1 MKEERPWEDS
11 MKVKNLIGLDL
22 VYAETLHY
30 AMTVQNIPFI
40 RKCVLKNLSDEAFS
54 EITVKFTFS
63 ENLAEEVLIA
73 VSSLPPQGEMD
84 LGSIQVSLRKE
95 MLFLLTEMV
104 HLSMKVQVMKNEETL
119 YEHHYPIE
127 VLSYNQ
133 WQGAETMPELLAAF
147 VTPNHP
153 SIDGILVEAS
163 ELLKS
168 SGKDPS
174 FEGYQSRNPNRVQEE
189 VHAIYQAIANRGI
202 RYIGPPASFY
212 ETGQRIRLSS
222 EVLENA
228 MGTCLDLTLLLC
240 SCLEA
245 ISLHPLI
252 LLLEGHSC
260 LGYWLEEEFFQDP
273 VLYDVATLR
282 KRTAEGMGYIGV
294 LETTSLREG
303 LRLSFEEA
311 AAQGVQ
317 QLEKEGV
324 FLLGVDVKRARA
336 GGILPL
342 PERVEKDGKILLL
355 EEAERKDRV
364 DNIPE
369 LKEVVRVL
377 FEEKEGILDKKSRW
391 ERKLLDLSLRNQ
403 LLSYQEKR
411 KGLRLLAPDIKLL
424 EDMLYEGKE
433 YTLLSRLKDL
443 DRMEGSDAL
452 SPKEIEERFREL
464 LQGEFT
470 QGKLRTLLG
479 DEDLEKKITRIFR
492 EARTQMEESG
502 ANQLFLTVGMLK
514 WYETD
519 SSQKA
524 RYAPILLIPVELKKK
539 LGKFTYSLSARDE
552 DTLMNV
558 TLLEKLKMD
567 FSLDVNGL
575 EELPVDERG
584 VHVLEVLSRI
594 RGVILGKKR
603 WDVLEETHLG
613 LFSFSKFVLWH
624 DLKTQGDAMRNN
636 EIIASL
642 LEGKRT
648 FPLEEEDLEETPE
661 ADPSKILLPVSTDAS
676 QLNAVKEALKGKSF
690 VLHGPPGTGKS
701 QTITTIIANALYQ
714 GKKVL
719 FVAEKMAAL
728 SVVQKRLE
736 NLGLGHFSLEVHSN
750 KSKKTAILK
759 KLEETTKTAKHGTG
773 RFEEEAARL
782 KEIRD
787 ELATYVMKLYQKDP
801 LGFSAYEY
809 IGGLEHLSEVP
820 KIRDFRV
827 SVDSLKKEDLL
838 KLCRLAEEFSSSVQ
852 ATGPYEDAP
861 LKGIGLTDYQLH
873 LKERLQEPLEELT
886 TAASDLQK
894 ALEIETGTLQEQL
907 STRKKLNA
915 YMDFIAFMQEKTMED
930 LYLFDFSTDE
940 ILPALQ
946 KNWRD
951 LENLLNTLDA
961 AYTDELYKLPWKN
974 LEEEYTK
981 GVTQGKVL
989 GFLQRRKVLKALS
1002 SVKKSGSSTEEEM
1015 VPLFE
1020 TLHKIQRVKE
1030 EIKMQSSGRTLPG
1043 SSHSEK
1049 PMSQVFETL
1058 RGEKEHLHE
1067 ILGAF
1072 DQEEKKQILTTKD
1085 KVQGEPGKR
1094 LLETH
1099 KSFRS
1104 AFMALDSMLQ
1114 LQIDTLD
1121 SLEGSYPVRLLD
1133 RLLTYRNNLDQLR
1146 SFTRYNEISKVLE
1159 ENGLISLVE
1168 AYQTNSIPPEQM
1180 KDAVLK
1186 SIYTIG
1192 FQAVLE
1198 REPLLMKVSGESYEE
1213 KIRYFKEVTVQYEEA
1228 ARKEI
1233 VSVLSSRVP
1242 DLLKEASSSSEVGIL
1257 QRAIRSGGRGM
1268 TLRSLFEKLPHLLP
1282 RITPCMLMSPLSV
1295 AQYLGPAK
1303 AYFDLVIF
1311 DEASQMPTAEA
1322 VGAMSRGKHVVIVG
1336 DPKQLPP
1343 TTFFQAER
1351 ELEEEDG
1358 VLEDLDNILEDAL
1371 ALSLPE
1377 TSLLWHYRSRH
1388 ESLIAFSNKTYYENK
1403 LYTYPSP
1410 KERISKV
1417 SYEYV
1422 SSVYGRG
1429 GSRANRV
1436 EAEKVVAEILARAE
1450 KKDAMESIGVVTFST
1465 AQKDMIED
1473 LLGEAFRDKPELEE
1487 KFMTPEEPL
1496 FVKNLE
1502 NVQGDER
1509 DVILFSIGYGPDEN
1523 GKITLNF
1530 GPLNRE
1536 NGWKRLNVA
1545 ITRAKKEMKIFT
1557 SIQPEQM
1564 DITRT
1569 SARGVENLKEF
1580 LEYARRGRSLLTLDA
1595 LKREEKDEAFLY
1607 SVKRALEEKG
1617 LQVDALVGSSKYRV
1631 DLGIINETDNSY
1643 KLGLQCFG
1651 ASYQEAETVRDR
1663 DVLQESVLKGLGWHI
1678 HKVHPLDWTENKEHE
1693 MEKIFSILRDLE
1705 NTSSEKEPARP
1716 MRPLEPEAP
1725 AAPFLS
1731 QEGGI
1736 PYQEASF
1743 TLKTFSSEEF
1753 RMPKNTRQLKDV
1765 ILGIAEIEAP
1775 ISLPVLYRQV
1785 LKAFSVRYTEK
1796 NVETIDA
1803 VLSSLGFELR
1813 EENGILFLYS
1823 GKEDS
1828 LKTFRTATKT
1838 LKREVL
1844 DLPETELLQGAR
1856 FLLKTQISLP
1866 EEALKEELL
1875 KIFGLKKYTEEEAG
1889 KLSDV
1894 LHQLSKEPQITVK
1907 DGIYVYQA

>member
-1 MKEERPWEDS
+1 MKEERPREEI
-11 MKVKNLIGLDL
+11 MEVKNLIGLDL
-22 VYAETLHY
+22 VYGETLHY
-30 AMTVQNIPFI
+30 AMSVQKVPFI
-40 RKCVLKNLSDEAFS
+40 RKCVLRNLSEEPLAEIILKFSFS
-54 EITVKFTFS
+54 ED
-63 ENLAEEVLIA
+63 LAEEVIVP
-73 VSSLPPQGEMD
+73 VSMLPPFGEVD
-84 LGSIQVSLRKE
+84 LGAVPISLRKE

-104 HLSMKVQVMKNEETL
+104 HLSMKVQVVQKEQIF
-119 YEHHYPIE
+119 YEHHYPVE

-133 WQGAETMPELLAAF
+133 WQGMETMPELLAAF

-153 SIDGILVEAS
+153 SIDAILLEAS
-163 ELLKS
+163 ELLKA

-174 FEGYQSRNPNRVQEE
+174 FEGYQSRNPNRVLEE
-189 VHAIYQAIANRGI
+189 VHAIYQAITNRGI
-202 RYIGPPASFY
+202 RYIGPPASFH

-222 EVLENA
+222 EVLA
-228 MGTCLDLTLLLC
+228 KSMGTCLDLTLLFC

-252 LLLEGHSC
+252 LVMEGHSY

-273 VLYDVATLR
+273 VLYDVTNLR
-282 KRTAEGMGYIGV
+282 KRTAEGMSYIGV
-294 LETTSLREG
+294 LETTSLRDG

-311 AAQGVQ
+311 VAEGLKH
-317 QLEKEGV
+317 LEREGV

-342 PERVEKDGKILLL
+342 PERVEKDGKLVLL

-364 DNIPE
+364 DKIPE

-377 FEEKEGILDKKSRW
+377 YEEKEGVLDKKSRW

-424 EDMLYEGKE
+424 EDSLYEGKE
-433 YTLLSRLKDL
+433 YIVLPGLKDL
-443 DRMEGSDAL
+443 DRMEDRDSL
-452 SPKEIEERFREL
+452 SPKEIEERFHEL
-464 LQGEFT
+464 LHGEFQ

-479 DEDLEKKITRIFR
+479 EEDLEKKITRIFR
-492 EARTQMEESG
+492 DAKTQMEESG

-519 SSQKA
+519 TSQKA
-524 RYAPILLIPVELKKK
+524 RFAPILLIPVELKKK

-567 FSLDVNGL
+567 FNLDVNGL
-575 EELPVDERG
+575 EDLPMDERG

-594 RGVILGKKR
+594 RGIILGKKR

-624 DLKTQGDAMRNN
+624 DLKTQGEAMKSN

-648 FPLEEEDLEETPE
+648 FSLEEEDALDSPE
-661 ADPSKILLPVSTDAS
+661 ADPFKILLPVSTDAS
-676 QLNAVKEALKGKSF
+676 QLKAVKEALKGKSF

-728 SVVQKRLE
+728 SVVQKRLDS
-736 NLGLGHFSLEVHSN
+736 LGLGHYSLEVHSN

-759 KLEETTKTAKHGTG
+759 KLEETTKIPKNGTG
-773 RFEEEAARL
+773 YFEVEAARL

-787 ELATYVMKLYQKDP
+787 ELGTYVEKLYQEDS

-809 IGGLEHLSEVP
+809 IGGLEHLKEVP
-820 KIRDFRV
+820 YVKDFTLPL
-827 SVDSLKKEDLL
+827 DSMKKENLE
-838 KLCRLAEEFSSSVQ
+838 KLSRMAEEFASAVKS
-852 ATGPYEDAP
+852 TGPYEDAP

-873 LKERLQEPLEELT
+873 LKERLQEPLETLQRS
-886 TAASDLQK
+886 AGDLQT
-894 ALEIETGTLQEQL
+894 ALEETGGLEEFL
-907 STRKKLNA
+907 FSRMKLDA
-915 YMDFIAFMQEKTMED
+915 YAGFLAFIQEKTIDDD
-930 LYLFDFSTDE
+930 LLLDFSIDE
-940 ILPALQ
+940 VLPPLLN
-946 KNWRD
+946 NWRK
-951 LENLLNTLDA
+951 LENLMNSLDA
-961 AYTDELYKLPWKN
+961 AYAKKLYEMPWMKF
-974 LEEEYTK
+974 EEDYAK

-989 GFLQRRKVLKALS
+989 GFLQRRKVLKTLS
-1002 SVKKSGSSTEEEM
+1002 SLKKSGSILEEELL
-1015 VPLFE
+1015 PLFDSLRE
-1020 TLHKIQRVKE
+1020 IQRIKE
-1030 EIKMQSSGRTLPG
+1030 EIHAQSSARSLPG
-1043 SSHSEK
+1043 EIPSEK
-1049 PMSQVFETL
+1049 PMSLVLETL
-1058 RGEKEHLHE
+1058 LEEKKKLHE
-1067 ILGAF
+1067 ILSVF
-1072 DQEEKKQILTTKD
+1072 DQEEKKRILSMKAMAY
-1085 KVQGEPGKR
+1085 GESGKR
-1094 LLETH
+1094 ILLAH
-1099 KSFRS
+1099 KDFSD
-1104 AFMALDSMLQ
+1104 AFAALDSMLK
-1114 LQIDTLD
+1114 LHIDTLED
-1121 SLEGSYPVRLLD
+1121 LEGSYLVRLQD

-1146 SFTRYNEISKVLE
+1146 TWTRYNEIQALLAEK
-1159 ENGLISLVE
+1159 GLSALVE
-1168 AYQTNSIPPEQM
+1168 SYKTSSIPPEQM
-1180 KDAVLK
+1180 KDALLK
-1186 SIYTIG
+1186 SIYFIG
-1192 FQAVLE
+1192 FQAILE
-1198 REPLLMKVSGESYEE
+1198 KEPLLMKISGESYEE
-1213 KIRYFKEVTVQYEEA
+1213 KIRYFKEVTAQYEEA

-1257 QRAIRSGGRGM
+1257 QRAIRSGGRGV

-1322 VGAMSRGKHVVIVG
+1322 VGAMSRGTHVVIVG

-1343 TTFFQAER
+1343 TAFFQAER

-1403 LYTYPSP
+1403 LFTYPSP
-1410 KERISKV
+1410 KERVSKV

-1429 GSRANRV
+1429 GSRANKI
-1436 EAEKVVAEILARAE
+1436 EAEKVVEEILRRAE
-1450 KKDAMESIGVVTFST
+1450 KKKEMESIGVVTFST

-1473 LLGEAFRDKPELEE
+1473 LLGEAFRDRPELEE
-1487 KFMTPEEPL
+1487 KLLTPEEPL

-1580 LEYARRGRSLLTLDA
+1580 LEYARRGRSLLTLDT
-1595 LKREEKDEAFLY
+1595 LKREEKEEAFLY

-1631 DLGIINETDNSY
+1631 DLGIVDETDNSY
-1643 KLGLQCFG
+1643 ILGLQCFG
-1651 ASYQEAETVRDR
+1651 ESYQDAETVRDR

-1678 HKVHPLDWTENKEHE
+1678 HKVHPLDWTENREKEI
-1693 MEKIFSILRDLE
+1693 EKIFTILNGQE
-1705 NTSSEKEPARP
+1705 SHFSEKEP
-1716 MRPLEPEAP
+1716 PLPIRSFEPVSTTAP
-1725 AAPFLS
+1725 TLS
-1731 QEGGI
+1731 QEEGT
-1736 PYQEASF
+1736 PYQEAFF
-1743 TLKTFSSEEF
+1743 TLKTYSSEEF

-1765 ILGIAEIEAP
+1765 ILRIIEIEAP

-1803 VLSSLGFELR
+1803 VLSSLGFDLQ
-1813 EENGILFLYS
+1813 EENGVLFLYS
-1823 GKEDS
+1823 GTEDS
-1828 LKTFRTATKT
+1828 LKTFRTPIKT
-1838 LKREVL
+1838 LKREVR
-1844 DLPETELLQGAR
+1844 DLPEGELLQGAR

-1875 KIFGLKKYTEEEAG
+1875 KTFGLKKYSDDEAA
-1889 KLSDV
+1889 KLRDV
-1894 LHQLSKEPQITVK
+1894 LQQLSKEPQIHVT
-1907 DGIYVYQA
+1907 DGIYVYKE

>member
-1 MKEERPWEDS
+1 MKEEQPREEI
-11 MKVKNLIGLDL
+11 MEVKNLIGLDL
-22 VYAETLHY
+22 VYGETLHY
-30 AMTVQNIPFI
+30 AMSVQKVPFI
-40 RKCVLKNLSDEAFS
+40 RKCVLRNLSEEPLAEIILKFSFS
-54 EITVKFTFS
+54 EDLT
-63 ENLAEEVLIA
+63 EEVIVP
-73 VSSLPPQGEMD
+73 VSMLPPLGEVD
-84 LGSIQVSLRKE
+84 LGAVPISLRKE

-104 HLSMKVQVMKNEETL
+104 HLSMKVQVVQKEQIL
-119 YEHHYPIE
+119 YEHHYPVE

-133 WQGAETMPELLAAF
+133 WQGMETMPELLAAF

-153 SIDGILVEAS
+153 SIDAILLEAS
-163 ELLKS
+163 ELLKA

-174 FEGYQSRNPNRVQEE
+174 FEGYQSRNPNRVLEE
-189 VHAIYQAIANRGI
+189 VHAIYQAITNRGI
-202 RYIGPPASFY
+202 RYIGPPASFH

-222 EVLENA
+222 EVLA
-228 MGTCLDLTLLLC
+228 KSMGTCLDLTLLFC

-252 LLLEGHSC
+252 LVMEGHSY

-273 VLYDVATLR
+273 VLYDVTNLR
-282 KRTAEGMGYIGV
+282 KRTAEGMSYIGV
-294 LETTSLREG
+294 LETTSLRDG
-303 LRLSFEEA
+303 LRISFEEA
-311 AAQGVQ
+311 VAEGLKH
-317 QLEKEGV
+317 LEREGV

-336 GGILPL
+336 GGIHPL
-342 PERVEKDGKILLL
+342 PERVEKDGKLVLL

-364 DNIPE
+364 DKIPE

-377 FEEKEGILDKKSRW
+377 YEEKEGVLDKKSRW

-424 EDMLYEGKE
+424 EDSLYDGKE
-433 YTLLSRLKDL
+433 YIVLPGLKDL
-443 DRMEGSDAL
+443 DRMEDRDSL
-452 SPKEIEERFREL
+452 SPKEIEERFHEL
-464 LQGEFT
+464 LHGEFQ

-479 DEDLEKKITRIFR
+479 EEDLEKKITRIFR
-492 EARTQMEESG
+492 DAKTQMEESG

-519 SSQKA
+519 TSQKA
-524 RYAPILLIPVELKKK
+524 RFAPILLIPVELKKK

-567 FSLDVNGL
+567 FNLDVNGL
-575 EELPVDERG
+575 EDLPMDERG

-594 RGVILGKKR
+594 RGIILGKKR

-624 DLKTQGDAMRNN
+624 DLKTQGEAMKSN

-648 FPLEEEDLEETPE
+648 FSLEEEDALDSPE
-661 ADPSKILLPVSTDAS
+661 ADPFKILLPVSTDAS
-676 QLNAVKEALKGKSF
+676 QLKAVKEALKGKSF

-728 SVVQKRLE
+728 SVVQKRLDS
-736 NLGLGHFSLEVHSN
+736 LGLGHYSLEVHSN

-759 KLEETTKTAKHGTG
+759 KLEETTKIPKNGTG
-773 RFEEEAARL
+773 YFEVEAARL

-787 ELATYVMKLYQKDP
+787 ELGTYVEKLYQEDS

-809 IGGLEHLSEVP
+809 IGGLEHLKEVP
-820 KIRDFRV
+820 YVKDFTLPL
-827 SVDSLKKEDLL
+827 DSMKKENLE
-838 KLCRLAEEFSSSVQ
+838 KLSRMAEEFASAVKSV
-852 ATGPYEDAP
+852 GPYEDAP

-873 LKERLQEPLEELT
+873 LKERLQEPLETLQRS
-886 TAASDLQK
+886 AGDLQT
-894 ALEIETGTLQEQL
+894 ALEETGGLEDFL
-907 STRKKLNA
+907 FSRMKLDA
-915 YMDFIAFMQEKTMED
+915 YAGFLAFIQEKTID
-930 LYLFDFSTDE
+930 DALLLDFSIDE
-940 ILPALQ
+940 VLPPLLN
-946 KNWRD
+946 NWRK
-951 LENLLNTLDA
+951 LENLMNSLDA
-961 AYTDELYKLPWKN
+961 DYAKKLYEMPWMKF
-974 LEEEYTK
+974 EEDYAK

-1002 SVKKSGSSTEEEM
+1002 TLKKSGSILEEELL
-1015 VPLFE
+1015 PLFDSLRE
-1020 TLHKIQRVKE
+1020 IQRIKE
-1030 EIKMQSSGRTLPG
+1030 EIHAQSSARFLRGEVPSG
-1043 SSHSEK
+1043 K
-1049 PMSQVFETL
+1049 PMSLVLETL
-1058 RGEKEHLHE
+1058 LEEKKKLHE
-1067 ILGAF
+1067 ILSVF
-1072 DQEEKKQILTTKD
+1072 DQEEKKQILSMKAMAH
-1085 KVQGEPGKR
+1085 EESGKR
-1094 LLETH
+1094 ILLAH
-1099 KSFRS
+1099 KDFSD
-1104 AFMALDSMLQ
+1104 AFATLDRMLK
-1114 LQIDTLD
+1114 LHIDTLED
-1121 SLEGSYPVRLLD
+1121 LEGSYLVRLQD

-1146 SFTRYNEISKVLE
+1146 TWTRYNEIQALLAEK
-1159 ENGLISLVE
+1159 GLSALVE
-1168 AYQTNSIPPEQM
+1168 SYKTSSIPPEQM
-1180 KDAVLK
+1180 KDALLK
-1186 SIYTIG
+1186 SIYFIG
-1192 FQAVLE
+1192 FQAILE
-1198 REPLLMKVSGESYEE
+1198 KEPLLMKISGESYEE
-1213 KIRYFKEVTVQYEEA
+1213 KIRYFKEVTAQYEEA

-1257 QRAIRSGGRGM
+1257 QRAIRSGGRGV

-1322 VGAMSRGKHVVIVG
+1322 VGAMSRGTHVVIVG

-1343 TTFFQAER
+1343 TAFFQAER

-1403 LYTYPSP
+1403 LFTYPSP
-1410 KERISKV
+1410 KERVSKV

-1429 GSRANRV
+1429 GSRANKI
-1436 EAEKVVAEILARAE
+1436 EAEKVVEEILRRAE
-1450 KKDAMESIGVVTFST
+1450 KKEEMESIGVVTFST

-1473 LLGEAFRDKPELEE
+1473 LLGEAFRDRPELEE
-1487 KFMTPEEPL
+1487 KLLTPEEPL

-1580 LEYARRGRSLLTLDA
+1580 LEYARRGRSLLTLDT
-1595 LKREEKDEAFLY
+1595 LKREENEEAFLY

-1631 DLGIINETDNSY
+1631 DLGIVDETDNSY
-1643 KLGLQCFG
+1643 RLGLQCFG
-1651 ASYQEAETVRDR
+1651 ESYQDAETVRDR

-1678 HKVHPLDWTENKEHE
+1678 HKVHPLDWTENREKEI
-1693 MEKIFSILRDLE
+1693 EKIFTIL
-1705 NTSSEKEPARP
+1705 NGQKNHFSEKEPPRP
-1716 MRPLEPEAP
+1716 IRSFEPVSTTAP
-1725 AAPFLS
+1725 TLP
-1731 QEGGI
+1731 QEEGT
-1736 PYQEASF
+1736 PYQEAFF
-1743 TLKTFSSEEF
+1743 TLKTYSSEEF

-1765 ILGIAEIEAP
+1765 ILRIIEIEAP

-1803 VLSSLGFELR
+1803 VLSSLGFDLQ
-1813 EENGILFLYS
+1813 EENGVLFLYS
-1823 GKEDS
+1823 GTEDS
-1828 LKTFRTATKT
+1828 LKTFRTPIKT
-1838 LKREVL
+1838 LKREVR
-1844 DLPETELLQGAR
+1844 DLPGGELLQGAR

-1875 KIFGLKKYTEEEAG
+1875 KTFGLKKYSDDEAA
-1889 KLSDV
+1889 KLLDV
-1894 LHQLSKEPQITVK
+1894 LHQLSKEPQIHVT
-1907 DGIYVYQA
+1907 DGIYVYKE

>member
-1 MKEERPWEDS
+1 ME
-11 MKVKNLIGLDL
+11 VKNLIELDL

-40 RKCVLKNLSDEAFS
+40 RKCVLRNLSDEPFS

-84 LGSIQVSLRKE
+84 LGAVKISLRKE
-95 MLFLLTEMV
+95 MLFLLTETV
-104 HLSMKVQVMKNEETL
+104 HLSMKVQVLQKEQIL
-119 YEHHYPIE
+119 YEYHYPVE

-133 WQGAETMPELLAAF
+133 WQGVETMPELLAAF

-153 SIDGILVEAS
+153 SIDAILLEAS
-163 ELLKS
+163 ELLKA

-174 FEGYQSRNPNRVQEE
+174 FEGYQSRNPNRVLEE

-202 RYIGPPASFY
+202 RYIGPPASFH

-222 EVLENA
+222 EVLEHS

-273 VLYDVATLR
+273 VIYDAETLR
-282 KRTAEGMGYIGV
+282 KRTAEGISYIGI

-311 AAQGVQ
+311 A
-317 QLEKEGV
+317 LEGLKHLEREGV

-336 GGILPL
+336 GRILPL
-342 PERVEKDGKILLL
+342 PERVDKEGQILLL
-355 EEAERKDRV
+355 EEAERKDRA
-364 DNIPE
+364 DQIPE
-369 LKEVVRVL
+369 LKEVVRIL
-377 FEEKEGILDKKSRW
+377 YEEKEGVLDKKSRW

-433 YTLLSRLKDL
+433 YTLLPRLKDL
-443 DRMEGSDAL
+443 DRMEDRDSL
-452 SPKEIEERFREL
+452 SPKEIEERFHEL
-464 LQGEFT
+464 LHGEFQ

-479 DEDLEKKITRIFR
+479 EEDLEKKITRIFR

-524 RYAPILLIPVELKKK
+524 RYAPLLLIPVELKKK

-567 FSLDVNGL
+567 FNLDVNGL
-575 EELPVDERG
+575 EDLPVDERG
-584 VHVLEVLSRI
+584 VHVLEVFSRI

-624 DLKTQGDAMRNN
+624 DLKTQGEAMKSN

-648 FPLEEEDLEETPE
+648 FPLEEESLEDSEE
-661 ADPSKILLPVSTDAS
+661 SDPLEILLPVSTDAS

-736 NLGLGHFSLEVHSN
+736 SLGLGHFSLEVHSN

-759 KLEETTKTAKHGTG
+759 KLEETTKMTRNGTG

-787 ELATYVMKLYQKDP
+787 ELATYVKKLYQKDP

-809 IGGLEHLSEVP
+809 IGGLEHLVEVP
-820 KIRDFRV
+820 KIKGFTV
-827 SVDSLKKEDLL
+827 SLDSLKKEDLV
-838 KLCRLAEEFSSSVQ
+838 KLRRLAEEFSSAVQ
-852 ATGPYEDAP
+852 STGPYEDAP
-861 LKGIGLTDYQLH
+861 LKGIGLTEYQLH
-873 LKERLQEPLEELT
+873 LKERLQEPLETLQRS
-886 TAASDLQK
+886 AKDLQT
-894 ALEIETGTLQEQL
+894 ALEETGDLEEFL
-907 STRKKLNA
+907 FSRMKLDA
-915 YMDFIAFMQEKTMED
+915 CAGFLAFIQEKTIDDD
-930 LYLFDFSTDE
+930 LLLDFSIDE
-940 ILPALQ
+940 VLPPLLNNFR
-946 KNWRD
+946 K
-951 LENLLNTLDA
+951 LENLINSLDA
-961 AYTDELYKLPWKN
+961 AYAKKLYELPWMK
-974 LEEEYTK
+974 LEKDYAK

-989 GFLQRRKVLKALS
+989 GFLQRRKVLKTLS
-1002 SVKKSGSSTEEEM
+1002 SMKKSGSILEEELL
-1015 VPLFE
+1015 PLFD
-1020 TLHKIQRVKE
+1020 TLREIQRIKE
-1030 EIKMQSSGRTLPG
+1030 EIHAQSSARSLPG
-1043 SSHSEK
+1043 EIPSEK
-1049 PMSQVFETL
+1049 PMSLVLETL
-1058 RGEKEHLHE
+1058 LEEKKRLHE
-1067 ILGAF
+1067 ILSVF
-1072 DQEEKKQILTTKD
+1072 DQEEKERILSMKAMAY
-1085 KVQGEPGKR
+1085 GESGKR
-1094 LLETH
+1094 ILLAH
-1099 KSFRS
+1099 KDFSD
-1104 AFMALDSMLQ
+1104 AFAALNSMLK
-1114 LQIDTLD
+1114 LHIDTLED
-1121 SLEGSYPVRLLD
+1121 LEGSYLVRLQD

-1146 SFTRYNEISKVLE
+1146 TWTRYNEIQALLAEK
-1159 ENGLISLVE
+1159 GLSALVE
-1168 AYQTNSIPPEQM
+1168 SYKTSSIPPEQM
-1180 KDAVLK
+1180 KDALLK
-1186 SIYTIG
+1186 SIYFIG
-1192 FQAVLE
+1192 FQAILE
-1198 REPLLMKVSGESYEE
+1198 KEPLLMKISGESYEE
-1213 KIRYFKEVTVQYEEA
+1213 KIRYFKEVTAQYEEA

-1487 KFMTPEEPL
+1487 KFMTSEEPL

-1678 HKVHPLDWTENKEHE
+1678 HKIHPLDWTENKEHE

-1725 AAPFLS
+1725 AAPTLP
-1731 QEGGI
+1731 QEEGT
-1736 PYQEASF
+1736 PYQEAFF
-1743 TLKTFSSEEF
+1743 TLKTYSSEEF

-1765 ILGIAEIEAP
+1765 ILRIIEIEAP

-1803 VLSSLGFELR
+1803 VLSSLGFDLQ
-1813 EENGILFLYS
+1813 EENGVLFLYS
-1823 GKEDS
+1823 GTEDS
-1828 LKTFRTATKT
+1828 LKTFRTPIKT
-1838 LKREVL
+1838 LKREVR
-1844 DLPETELLQGAR
+1844 DLPESELLQGAR

-1875 KIFGLKKYTEEEAG
+1875 KTFGLKKYTEEEAV

-1894 LHQLSKEPQITVK
+1894 LHKLSKDPQIHVT
-1907 DGIYVYQA
+1907 DGIYVYQE

>member
-1 MKEERPWEDS
+1 ME
-11 MKVKNLIGLDL
+11 VKNLIELDL

-30 AMTVQNIPFI
+30 AMTVQKIPFI
-40 RKCVLKNLSDEAFS
+40 RKCVLRNLSDEPFS

-84 LGSIQVSLRKE
+84 LGAVQISLRKE
-95 MLFLLTEMV
+95 MLFLLTETV
-104 HLSMKVQVMKNEETL
+104 HLSMNVQVLQKEQIL
-119 YEHHYPIE
+119 YEYHYPVE

-133 WQGAETMPELLAAF
+133 WQGVETMPELLAAF

-153 SIDGILVEAS
+153 SIDAILLEAS
-163 ELLKS
+163 ELLKA

-174 FEGYQSRNPNRVQEE
+174 FEGYQSRNPNRVLEE

-202 RYIGPPASFY
+202 RYIGPPASFH

-222 EVLENA
+222 EVLEHS

-273 VLYDVATLR
+273 VIYDAETLR
-282 KRTAEGMGYIGV
+282 KRTAEGISYIGI

-311 AAQGVQ
+311 A
-317 QLEKEGV
+317 LEGLKHLEREGV

-342 PERVEKDGKILLL
+342 PERVDKEGQILLL
-355 EEAERKDRV
+355 EESERKDRA
-364 DNIPE
+364 DQIPE
-369 LKEVVRVL
+369 LKEVVRIL
-377 FEEKEGILDKKSRW
+377 YEEKEGVLDKKSRW

-433 YTLLSRLKDL
+433 YTLLPRLKDL

-452 SPKEIEERFREL
+452 SPKEIEERFSEL
-464 LQGEFT
+464 LQGEFN

-479 DEDLEKKITRIFR
+479 EEDLEKKITRIFR

-524 RYAPILLIPVELKKK
+524 RYAPLLLIPVELKKK

-567 FSLDVNGL
+567 FNLDVNGL
-575 EELPVDERG
+575 EDLPVDERG
-584 VHVLEVLSRI
+584 VHVLEVFSRI

-624 DLKTQGDAMRNN
+624 DLKTQGEAMKSN

-648 FPLEEEDLEETPE
+648 FPLEEESLEDSEE
-661 ADPSKILLPVSTDAS
+661 SDPLEILLPVSTDAS

-736 NLGLGHFSLEVHSN
+736 SLGLGHFSLEVHSN

-759 KLEETTKTAKHGTG
+759 KLEETTKMTRNGTG

-787 ELATYVMKLYQKDP
+787 ELATYVKKLYQKDP

-809 IGGLEHLSEVP
+809 IGGLEHLVEVP
-820 KIRDFRV
+820 KIKGFTV
-827 SVDSLKKEDLL
+827 SLDSLKKEDLV
-838 KLCRLAEEFSSSVQ
+838 KLRRLAEEFSSAVQ
-852 ATGPYEDAP
+852 STGPYEDAP
-861 LKGIGLTDYQLH
+861 LKGIGLTEYQLH
-873 LKERLQEPLEELT
+873 LKERLQEPLEEL
-886 TAASDLQK
+886 ANSARN
-894 ALEIETGTLQEQL
+894 LQEVLEEEAGSLQDQL
-907 STRKKLNA
+907 STRTKLQA
-915 YMDFIAFMQEKTMED
+915 FIDFISYMQEKSMED
-930 LYLFDFSTDE
+930 LYLFDFSTE
-940 ILPALQ
+940 EVLPELI
-946 KNWRD
+946 KNWED
-951 LENLLNTLDA
+951 LENLLTTLDGI
-961 AYTDELYKLPWKN
+961 YTEELYKLPWEK
-974 LEEEYTK
+974 LEEDYTK

-989 GFLQRRKVLKALS
+989 GFLQRRKVLKTLS
-1002 SVKKSGSSTEEEM
+1002 TVKKSGSPMEEE
-1015 VPLFE
+1015 VFPLFE
-1020 TLHKIQRVKE
+1020 TLHKIQRMKE
-1030 EIKMQSSGRTLPG
+1030 EIRTKSSGRTLPG
-1043 SSHSEK
+1043 SSPSEK
-1049 PMSQVFETL
+1049 PMSQVLDTL
-1058 RGEKEHLHE
+1058 RSEKKHLHE
-1067 ILGAF
+1067 ILAPF
-1072 DQEEKKQILTTKD
+1072 DQEEKKQIFSTNEKT
-1085 KVQGEPGKR
+1085 QEEPGKR
-1094 LLETH
+1094 ILEAYRV
-1099 KSFRS
+1099 FRI
-1104 AFMALDSMLQ
+1104 AFTALDSMLK
-1114 LQIDTLD
+1114 LHIDTLED
-1121 SLEGSYPVRLLD
+1121 LEGSYLIRLQD
-1133 RLLTYRNNLDQLR
+1133 RLLTYRNNLEHLR
-1146 SFTRYNEISKVLE
+1146 TWTRYNEITAVLE
-1159 ENGLISLVE
+1159 ENGLIALVE
-1168 AYQTNSIPPEQM
+1168 AYKTNSIPPEQM
-1180 KDAVLK
+1180 KDALLK
-1186 SIYTIG
+1186 SIYFMG
-1192 FQAVLE
+1192 FQTILE
-1198 REPLLMKVSGESYEE
+1198 KEPLLMKVSGETYEE
-1213 KIRYFKEVTVQYEEA
+1213 KIRYFKEVTIQYEEA

-1233 VSVLSSRVP
+1233 VSVLSNRVP

-1303 AYFDLVIF
+1303 ANFDLVIF

-1403 LYTYPSP
+1403 LFTYPSP
-1410 KERISKV
+1410 KERVSKV

-1436 EAEKVVAEILARAE
+1436 EAEKVVEEILRRAE
-1450 KKDAMESIGVVTFST
+1450 KSEEMESIGVVTFST

-1473 LLGEAFRDKPELEE
+1473 LLGEAFRDRPELEE
-1487 KFMTPEEPL
+1487 KLLTPEEPL

-1580 LEYARRGRSLLTLDA
+1580 LEYARRGRSLLTLDT
-1595 LKREEKDEAFLY
+1595 LKREENEETFLY

-1631 DLGIINETDNSY
+1631 DLGIVDETDNSY
-1643 KLGLQCFG
+1643 RLGLQCFG
-1651 ASYQEAETVRDR
+1651 ESYQDAETVRDR

-1678 HKVHPLDWTENKEHE
+1678 HKVHPLDWTENREKEI
-1693 MEKIFSILRDLE
+1693 EKIFTIL
-1705 NTSSEKEPARP
+1705 NGQKNHFSEKEPPRP
-1716 MRPLEPEAP
+1716 IRSFEPVSTTAP
-1725 AAPFLS
+1725 TLP
-1731 QEGGI
+1731 QEEGT
-1736 PYQEASF
+1736 PYQEAFF
-1743 TLKTFSSEEF
+1743 TLKTYSSEEF

-1765 ILGIAEIEAP
+1765 ILRIAEIEAP

-1803 VLSSLGFELR
+1803 VLSSLGFDLQ
-1813 EENGILFLYS
+1813 EENGVLFLYS
-1823 GKEDS
+1823 GTEDS
-1828 LKTFRTATKT
+1828 LKTFRTPIKT
-1838 LKREVL
+1838 LKREVR
-1844 DLPETELLQGAR
+1844 DLPESELLQGAR

-1875 KIFGLKKYTEEEAG
+1875 KTFGLKKYTEEEAV

-1894 LHQLSKEPQITVK
+1894 LHKLSKDPQIHVT
-1907 DGIYVYQA
+1907 DGIYVYQE

>member
-1 MKEERPWEDS
+1 ME
-11 MKVKNLIGLDL
+11 VKNLIGLDL
-22 VYAETLHY
+22 VYGETLHY
-30 AMTVQNIPFI
+30 AMTVQNVPFI
-40 RKCVLKNLSDEAFS
+40 RKCVLRNLSEEPLS
-54 EITVKFTFS
+54 EMTLRFTFS
-63 ENLAEEVLIA
+63 EDLAEEVVVA
-73 VSSLPPQGEMD
+73 VSILPPLGEID
-84 LGSIQVSLRKE
+84 LGAVHINLRKE

-104 HLSMKVQVMKNEETL
+104 HLSMKVQVVQNEEIL
-119 YEHHYPIE
+119 YEHQYPVE
-127 VLSYNQ
+127 LLSYNQ
-133 WQGAETMPELLAAF
+133 WQGMETMPELLAAF

-153 SIDGILVEAS
+153 SIDGILLEAS
-163 ELLKS
+163 ELLKA

-174 FEGYQSRNPNRVQEE
+174 FEGYQSRNPNRVLEE
-189 VHAIYQAIANRGI
+189 VHAIYQAISNRGI
-202 RYIGPPASFY
+202 RYIGPPASFH

-222 EVLENA
+222 EVLEKS

-245 ISLHPLI
+245 ISLNPLI
-252 LLLEGHSC
+252 LLMEGHSY

-273 VLYDVATLR
+273 VLYDVTNLR
-282 KRTAEGMGYIGV
+282 KRTAEGMSYIGV

-311 AAQGVQ
+311 VAEGLKH
-317 QLEKEGV
+317 LEREGV

-336 GGILPL
+336 GRILPL
-342 PERVEKDGKILLL
+342 PERVEKDGKMVLL
-355 EEAERKDRV
+355 EEAERKDRA
-364 DNIPE
+364 DIIPE

-377 FEEKEGILDKKSRW
+377 YEEKEGVLDKKSRW

-424 EDMLYEGKE
+424 EDSLYDGKE
-433 YTLLSRLKDL
+433 YTILPGLKDL
-443 DRMEGSDAL
+443 DRMEDRDSL
-452 SPKEIEERFREL
+452 SPREIEERFHEL
-464 LQGEFT
+464 LEGEFQ
-470 QGKLRTLLG
+470 QGKLRTLLRE
-479 DEDLEKKITRIFR
+479 EDLEKKITKIYRD
-492 EARTQMEESG
+492 ARTQMEESV

-519 SSQKA
+519 SSQKT
-524 RYAPILLIPVELKKK
+524 RFAPILLIPVELKKK

-567 FSLDVNGL
+567 FNLDVNGL
-575 EELPVDERG
+575 EDLPMDERG

-594 RGVILGKKR
+594 RGIILGKKR
-603 WDVLEETHLG
+603 WDVLEETHVG

-624 DLKTQGDAMRNN
+624 DLKTQGEAMRRN

-648 FPLEEEDLEETPE
+648 FPLEEEDILDSPET
-661 ADPSKILLPVSTDAS
+661 DPAKILLPVSTDAS
-676 QLNAVKEALKGKSF
+676 QLKAVKEALKGKSF

-728 SVVQKRLE
+728 SVVQKRLDS
-736 NLGLGHFSLEVHSN
+736 LGLGDFSLEVHSN

-759 KLEETTKTAKHGTG
+759 KLEETTKISKNGTG
-773 RFEEEAARL
+773 HFEAEAAKL
-782 KEIRD
+782 QGIRD
-787 ELATYVMKLYQKDP
+787 DLGTYVEKLYQEDS
-801 LGFSAYEY
+801 LGFSAYDY
-809 IGGLEHLSEVP
+809 IGGLEHLKEVP
-820 KIRDFRV
+820 YMKDFTLP
-827 SVDSLKKEDLL
+827 VDSMKKEDLD
-838 KLCRLAEEFSSSVQ
+838 KLSRMAEEFAAAVKS
-852 ATGPYEDAP
+852 AGPFEDAP
-861 LKGIGLTDYQLH
+861 LKGIGLTDYRLH
-873 LKERLQEPLEELT
+873 LKERLQGPLEALT
-886 TAASDLQK
+886 NSARDLQT
-894 ALEIETGTLQEQL
+894 ALDEAGELDDLLIT
-907 STRKKLNA
+907 KMKLDG
-915 YMDFIAFMQEKTMED
+915 YMEFLAFIQEKTMDDSLLLDFCIDEVLPPLLNNWKKLED
-930 LYLFDFSTDE
+930 L
-940 ILPALQ
+940 
-946 KNWRD
+946 R
-951 LENLLNTLDA
+951 NTLDA
-961 AYTDELYKLPWKN
+961 AYMKELYELPWMK
-974 LEEEYTK
+974 LEEDYAK
-981 GVTQGKVL
+981 GITQGKVL
-989 GFLQRRKVLKALS
+989 GFLQRRKALKVLS
-1002 SVKKSGSSTEEEM
+1002 SVKKSGSILEEE
-1015 VPLFE
+1015 VLPLFDALRE
-1020 TLHKIQRVKE
+1020 IQRIKD
-1030 EIKMQSSGRTLPG
+1030 EIHAQSSGSPLFLEIPSDTPMTRMLEALLR
-1043 SSHSEK
+1043 EK
-1049 PMSQVFETL
+1049 K
-1058 RGEKEHLHE
+1058 RLHE
-1067 ILGAF
+1067 ILSVF
-1072 DQEEKKQILTTKD
+1072 DQEEKNRVLSMKANAH
-1085 KVQGEPGKR
+1085 GESGKR
-1094 LLETH
+1094 ILEAY
-1099 KSFRS
+1099 S
-1104 AFMALDSMLQ
+1104 AFSSAFATLDSMLQ
-1114 LQIDTLD
+1114 LHIDTLEG
-1121 SLEGSYPVRLLD
+1121 LEGSYLVRLQD

-1146 SFTRYNEISKVLE
+1146 TWTRYNEIQALLE
-1159 ENGLISLVE
+1159 EKGLNTLVE
-1168 AYQTNSIPPEQM
+1168 SYKTSSIPPEQM
-1180 KDAVLK
+1180 KDALVK
-1186 SIYTIG
+1186 SIYFLG

-1198 REPLLMKVSGESYEE
+1198 KEPLLMKVSGESYEE
-1213 KIRYFKEVTVQYEEA
+1213 KIRYFKEVTAQYEEA

-1233 VSVLSSRVP
+1233 ISVLSSRVP

-1257 QRAIRSGGRGM
+1257 QRAIRSGGRGV

-1295 AQYLGPAK
+1295 AQYLSPAK

-1322 VGAMSRGKHVVIVG
+1322 VGAMSRGEHVVIVG

-1343 TTFFQAER
+1343 TAFFQAER
-1351 ELEEEDG
+1351 ELEEDG

-1388 ESLIAFSNKTYYENK
+1388 ESLIAFSNKTYYENQ

-1410 KERISKV
+1410 RERISKV

-1429 GSRANRV
+1429 GSRANKI
-1436 EAEKVVAEILARAE
+1436 EAEKVVEEILKRAE
-1450 KKDAMESIGVVTFST
+1450 GKEGMESIGVVTFST

-1473 LLGEAFRDKPELEE
+1473 LLGEAFRDRPELEE
-1487 KFMTPEEPL
+1487 KLLTPEEPL

-1580 LEYARRGRSLLTLDA
+1580 LEYARRGRSLLTLDT
-1595 LKREEKDEAFLY
+1595 LKREEKEEAFLY

-1631 DLGIINETDNSY
+1631 DLGIVDETDNSY
-1643 KLGLQCFG
+1643 RLGLQCFG
-1651 ASYQEAETVRDR
+1651 ESYQHAETVRDR

-1678 HKVHPLDWTENKEHE
+1678 HKVHPLDWTENREKEI
-1693 MEKIFSILRDLE
+1693 EKIFTILNGQE
-1705 NTSSEKEPARP
+1705 NHISEKEPPRSI
-1716 MRPLEPEAP
+1716 RSFEPVSTTAP
-1725 AAPFLS
+1725 SLP
-1731 QEGGI
+1731 QEEGT
-1736 PYQEASF
+1736 PYQEAFF
-1743 TLKTFSSEEF
+1743 TLKTYSSEEF

-1765 ILGIAEIEAP
+1765 ILRIIEIEAP

-1796 NVETIDA
+1796 NVETVDA
-1803 VLSSLGFELR
+1803 VLSSLGFDLR
-1813 EENGILFLYS
+1813 EENGVLFLYS
-1823 GKEDS
+1823 GTEDS
-1828 LKTFRTATKT
+1828 LKTFRTPIKA

-1844 DLPETELLQGAR
+1844 DLPETELLHGAR

-1875 KIFGLKKYTEEEAG
+1875 KTFGLKKHTEEESA

-1894 LHQLSKEPQITVK
+1894 LHKLSTEPQVTVT
-1907 DGIYVYQA
+1907 DGIYVYKE

>member
-1 MKEERPWEDS
+1 MKEERPREEI
-11 MKVKNLIGLDL
+11 MEVKNLIGLDL
-22 VYAETLHY
+22 VYGETLHY
-30 AMTVQNIPFI
+30 AMSVQKVPFI
-40 RKCVLKNLSDEAFS
+40 RKCVLRNLSEEPLAEITLKFSFS
-54 EITVKFTFS
+54 ED
-63 ENLAEEVLIA
+63 LAEEVIVP
-73 VSSLPPQGEMD
+73 VSMLPPFGEVD
-84 LGSIQVSLRKE
+84 LGAVPISLRKE

-104 HLSMKVQVMKNEETL
+104 HLSMKVQVVQKEQIF
-119 YEHHYPIE
+119 YEHHYPVE

-133 WQGAETMPELLAAF
+133 WQGMETMPELLAAF

-153 SIDGILVEAS
+153 SIDAILLEAS
-163 ELLKS
+163 ELLKA

-174 FEGYQSRNPNRVQEE
+174 FEGYQSRNPNRVLEE
-189 VHAIYQAIANRGI
+189 VHAIYQAITNRGI
-202 RYIGPPASFY
+202 RYIGPPASFH

-222 EVLENA
+222 EVLA
-228 MGTCLDLTLLLC
+228 KSMGTCLDLTLLFC

-252 LLLEGHSC
+252 LVMEGHSY

-273 VLYDVATLR
+273 VLYDVTNLR
-282 KRTAEGMGYIGV
+282 KRTAEGMSYIGV
-294 LETTSLREG
+294 LETTSLRDG

-311 AAQGVQ
+311 VAEGLKH
-317 QLEKEGV
+317 LERDGV

-342 PERVEKDGKILLL
+342 PERVEKDGKLVLL
-355 EEAERKDRV
+355 EEAERKDRA
-364 DNIPE
+364 DKIPE

-377 FEEKEGILDKKSRW
+377 YEEKEGVLDKKSRW

-403 LLSYQEKR
+403 LLSYQEKK

-424 EDMLYEGKE
+424 EDSLYEGKE
-433 YTLLSRLKDL
+433 YIVLPGLKDL
-443 DRMEGSDAL
+443 DRMEDRDSL
-452 SPKEIEERFREL
+452 SPKEIEERFHEL
-464 LQGEFT
+464 LHGEFQ

-479 DEDLEKKITRIFR
+479 EEDLEKKITRIFR
-492 EARTQMEESG
+492 DAKTQMEESG

-519 SSQKA
+519 TSQKA
-524 RYAPILLIPVELKKK
+524 RFAPILLIPVELKKK

-567 FSLDVNGL
+567 FNLDVNGL
-575 EELPVDERG
+575 EDLPMDERG

-594 RGVILGKKR
+594 RGIILGKKR

-624 DLKTQGDAMRNN
+624 DLKTQGEAMKSN

-648 FPLEEEDLEETPE
+648 FSLEEEDPLDSPE
-661 ADPSKILLPVSTDAS
+661 ADPFKILLPVSTDAS
-676 QLNAVKEALKGKSF
+676 QLKAVKEALKGKSF

-728 SVVQKRLE
+728 SVVQKRLDS
-736 NLGLGHFSLEVHSN
+736 LGLGHYSLEVHSN

-759 KLEETTKTAKHGTG
+759 KLEETTKIPKNGTG
-773 RFEEEAARL
+773 HFEVEAARL

-787 ELATYVMKLYQKDP
+787 ELGTYVEKLYQEDS

-809 IGGLEHLSEVP
+809 IGGLEHLKEVP
-820 KIRDFRV
+820 YIKDFTLP
-827 SVDSLKKEDLL
+827 VDSMKKENLE
-838 KLCRLAEEFSSSVQ
+838 KLSRMAEEFASAVKS
-852 ATGPYEDAP
+852 AGPYEDAP

-873 LKERLQEPLEELT
+873 LKERLQEPLETLQRST
-886 TAASDLQK
+886 KDLQT
-894 ALEIETGTLQEQL
+894 ALEETEDLEEFL
-907 STRKKLNA
+907 FSRMKLDA
-915 YMDFIAFMQEKTMED
+915 YADFLAFIQEKTID
-930 LYLFDFSTDE
+930 DALLLDFSIDE
-940 ILPALQ
+940 VLPPLLDNFR
-946 KNWRD
+946 K
-951 LENLLNTLDA
+951 LENLMNSVDA
-961 AYTDELYKLPWKN
+961 AYAKKLYELPWMK
-974 LEEEYTK
+974 LEEDYAK

-989 GFLQRRKVLKALS
+989 GFLQRRKVLKMLS
-1002 SVKKSGSSTEEEM
+1002 SLKKSGSILEEELL
-1015 VPLFE
+1015 PLFD
-1020 TLHKIQRVKE
+1020 TLREIQRIKE
-1030 EIKMQSSGRTLPG
+1030 DIHLQFSARSLPG
-1043 SSHSEK
+1043 EILSEK
-1049 PMSQVFETL
+1049 PMSLVLETL
-1058 RGEKEHLHE
+1058 LEEKKRLHE
-1067 ILGAF
+1067 ILSVF
-1072 DQEEKKQILTTKD
+1072 DQEEKKQILSMKAMAY
-1085 KVQGEPGKR
+1085 GESGKR
-1094 LLETH
+1094 ILLAH
-1099 KSFRS
+1099 KDFSD
-1104 AFMALDSMLQ
+1104 AFAALDSMLK
-1114 LQIDTLD
+1114 LHIDTLED
-1121 SLEGSYPVRLLD
+1121 LEGSYLVRLQD

-1146 SFTRYNEISKVLE
+1146 TWTRYNEIQALLAEK
-1159 ENGLISLVE
+1159 GLSALVE
-1168 AYQTNSIPPEQM
+1168 SYKTSSIPPEQM
-1180 KDAVLK
+1180 KDALLK
-1186 SIYTIG
+1186 SIYFIG
-1192 FQAVLE
+1192 FQAILE
-1198 REPLLMKVSGESYEE
+1198 KEPLLMKISGESYEE
-1213 KIRYFKEVTVQYEEA
+1213 KIRYFKEVTAQYEEA

-1257 QRAIRSGGRGM
+1257 QRAMRSGGRGV

-1322 VGAMSRGKHVVIVG
+1322 VGAMSRGTHVVIVG

-1343 TTFFQAER
+1343 TAFFQAER
-1351 ELEEEDG
+1351 ELEGEDG

-1403 LYTYPSP
+1403 LFTYPSP
-1410 KERISKV
+1410 KERVSKV

-1429 GSRANRV
+1429 GSRANKI
-1436 EAEKVVAEILARAE
+1436 EAEKVVEEILRRAE
-1450 KKDAMESIGVVTFST
+1450 KKEEMESIGVVTFSA

-1473 LLGEAFRDKPELEE
+1473 LLGEAFRDRPELEE
-1487 KFMTPEEPL
+1487 KLLTPEEPL

-1580 LEYARRGRSLLTLDA
+1580 LEYARRGRSLLTLDT
-1595 LKREEKDEAFLY
+1595 LKREEKEEAFLY

-1631 DLGIINETDNSY
+1631 DLGIVDETDNSY
-1643 KLGLQCFG
+1643 RLGLQCFG
-1651 ASYQEAETVRDR
+1651 ESYQDAETVRDR

-1678 HKVHPLDWTENKEHE
+1678 HKVHPLDWTENREKEI
-1693 MEKIFSILRDLE
+1693 EKIFTILNGQESHLK
-1705 NTSSEKEPARP
+1705 EKEPPRP
-1716 MRPLEPEAP
+1716 IRSFEPVSTTAP
-1725 AAPFLS
+1725 TLS
-1731 QEGGI
+1731 QEEGT
-1736 PYQEASF
+1736 PYQEAFF
-1743 TLKTFSSEEF
+1743 TLKTYSSEEF

-1765 ILGIAEIEAP
+1765 ILRIIEIEAP
-1775 ISLPVLYRQV
+1775 ISLPILYRQV

-1803 VLSSLGFELR
+1803 VLSSLGFDLQ
-1813 EENGILFLYS
+1813 EENGVLFLYS
-1823 GKEDS
+1823 GTEDS
-1828 LKTFRTATKT
+1828 LKTFRTPIKT
-1838 LKREVL
+1838 LKREVR
-1844 DLPETELLQGAR
+1844 DLPEGELLQGAR
-1856 FLLKTQISLP
+1856 FLLKTQISMP

-1875 KIFGLKKYTEEEAG
+1875 KTFGLKKYSDDEAA
-1889 KLSDV
+1889 KLRDV
-1894 LHQLSKEPQITVK
+1894 LHQLSKEPQIHVT
-1907 DGIYVYQA
+1907 DGIYVYKE